1 MAKNSVTLVD
11 VAKHAGVALVTTSR
25 ALNGT
30 GPVSDETRKK
40 IVAAAKALGYS
51 PNLSAK
57 ILKGGRPNLLGLAV
71 SNLQSPVI
79 SEIIASVSLSA
90 KQAGL
95 DLIIYNASTELGA
108 PKQHDINRVLGGLC
122 DGILLVLP
130 TAQEGLLAEF
140 ETCAVPVVLI
150 NYWRKET
157 RLPTVRGD
165 NYEGARAAVDHLIA
179 LGHSRIAFITGSS
192 YTGQSQERQRGYQDA
207 LRQAGIRP
215 SKSLIVQGDFTQPG
229 GFEAAKILLAQS
241 RRPTAIFAANDA
253 MAFGVMD
260 AIKDRGLHI
269 PGDISVVG
277 FDDSPAADHVYP
289 RLTTVRQP
297 LGEIGDQ
304 AVRLLLRKIGGE
316 ASTSPRDDVP
326 VELPSALV
334 IRESCGPAPEA
345 QLG

>member
-1 MAKNSVTLVD
+1 MSRTSVTLVD
-11 VAKHAGVALVTTSR
+11 VAKRAGVALVTTSR

-30 GPVSDETRKK
+30 GFVSDETRKK
-40 IVAAAKALGYS
+40 VVAAAKALGYS

-79 SEIIASVSLSA
+79 NEIIGSVSVAA

-108 PKQHDINRVLGGLC
+108 PKQHDIKRVLGGLC
-122 DGILLVLP
+122 EGILLVLP

-140 ETCAVPVVLI
+140 ESSTVPVVLI

-157 RLPTVRGD
+157 QLPTVRGD
-165 NYEGARAAVDHLIA
+165 NYEGSLAAVRHLIE

-207 LRQAGIRP
+207 LKQAGIRP
-215 SKSLIVQGDFTQPG
+215 LKSLVVQGDFTQSG
-229 GFEAAKILLAQS
+229 GFEAARVLMAQPKL
-241 RRPTAIFAANDA
+241 PTAIFAANDA

-260 AIKDRGLHI
+260 ALKEKGLRI
-269 PGDISVVG
+269 PGDVSVVG
-277 FDDSPAADHVYP
+277 FDDDPAANHVYP

-297 LGEIGDQ
+297 LSEIGER
-304 AVRLLLRKIGGE
+304 AVRLVLQRIRAKGQEGG
-316 ASTSPRDDVP
+316 ADDAP
-326 VELPSALV
+326 IELPSALV
-334 IRESCGPAPEA
+334 IRDSCGPAPQA
-345 QLG
+345 ILG